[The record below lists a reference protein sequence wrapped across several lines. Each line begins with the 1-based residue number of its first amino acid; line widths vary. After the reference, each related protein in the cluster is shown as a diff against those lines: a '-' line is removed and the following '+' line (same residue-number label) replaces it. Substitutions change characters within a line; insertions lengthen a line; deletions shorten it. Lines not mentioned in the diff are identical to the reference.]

1 MEYEMLEQ
9 IFNTLTNA
17 MSGYFG
23 IALLAAYGWGVLS
36 ILLSPCHLSSIPLVL
51 GYISLKENPTQK
63 KVFKLS
69 LVFALGVLASI
80 VIVGGIT
87 SLLGGIMGYIGPY
100 GNIISAA
107 VLLTTGLYLLDWIK
121 LSWAPI
127 KPKPNNQAGWTGAAL
142 LGLVFGIGLGPC
154 TFAYMAPVAVAAFT
168 IGGASLLK
176 ATEIVL
182 MFGLGHCTVI
192 VVSAMLVKTLQKYM
206 RWTRKS
212 NGILAFKKLCGIL
225 VLAGAAYFIYTM
237 P

>member
-1 MEYEMLEQ
+1 MLEQ

-69 LVFALGVLASI
+69 LAFALGVLVSI
-80 VIVGGIT
+80 AIVGAIT

-107 VLLTTGLYLLDWIK
+107 VLFLTGLYLLDWIK
-121 LSWAPI
+121 LSWTPI
-127 KPKPNNQAGWTGAAL
+127 KLKPDNQSGWTGAAL

-154 TFAYMAPVAVAAFT
+154 TFAYMAPVAVAAFS
-168 IGGASLLK
+168 IGETSLLK
-176 ATEIVL
+176 AAEIVL

-192 VVSAMLVKTLQKYM
+192 VVSATLVKTLQKYM

-212 NGILAFKKLCGIL
+212 NGMLIFKKACGVL
-225 VLAGAAYFIYTM
+225 VLAGGAYFVYTM